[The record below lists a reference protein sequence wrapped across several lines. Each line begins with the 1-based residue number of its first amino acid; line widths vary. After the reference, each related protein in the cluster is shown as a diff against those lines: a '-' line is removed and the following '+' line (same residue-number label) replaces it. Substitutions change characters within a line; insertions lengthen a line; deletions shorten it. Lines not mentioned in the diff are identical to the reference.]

1 MLSFQKRDLL
11 NLSIL
16 CILAQ
21 NQSNMKRII
30 LSLAILTLVF
40 SCKNS
45 EKTPET
51 TETTKANH
59 LEELF
64 GMMQG
69 SFNSEIQ
76 AEIDSTYFN
85 ISLHMYPIWED
96 KGNYLYVEQALNARQ
111 NKPYRQRIYE
121 VTQVNDS
128 MFSSAIY
135 TIEHDSLWIG
145 KWKTPKAF
153 DSLSINQVAKK
164 EGCEVIL
171 KRIDKDYYKGQTG
184 EKTCESTLYGA
195 SYATSEVE
203 VFSDKIISWDRGFD
217 DKGEHIWGAEKGGY
231 IFNKLD

>member
-1 MLSFQKRDLL
+1 
-11 NLSIL
+11 
-16 CILAQ
+16 
-21 NQSNMKRII
+21 MKNII
-30 LSLAILTLVF
+30 LSLAILATLI

-45 EKTPET
+45 DKT
-51 TETTKANH
+51 TEQIEETKANH
-59 LEELF
+59 FKELF
-64 GMMQG
+64 SMMQG
-69 SFNSEIQ
+69 SFNSEVQ

-96 KGNYLYVEQALNARQ
+96 KGNYLYVEQALNDRQ

-153 DSLSINQVAKK
+153 DALSMDQVSKK
-164 EGCEVIL
+164 EGCEVLL
-171 KRIDKDYYKGQTG
+171 KRIESDYFKGETG
-184 EKTCESTLYGA
+184 DKTCESTLYGA

-203 VFSDKIISWDRGFD
+203 IFSDKIISWDRGFD